1 MSTILFQG
9 DKAQGGIPR
18 KSSVRV
24 ESLPSRSVVFSGTV
38 SKSIALDLDP
48 GKYVYSVTKLIS
60 PPGKAGR
67 GQMINYGGE
76 FYHEVE
82 PKAWVKL
89 QAMAPQM
96 CRVMQTSDGP
106 RWRCS
111 FPRCREEEFTSAMSA
126 LLHEVSHFGI
136 PTEAF
141 LKNPDLA
148 VLYDGQ
154 AKVEEYVEGMKQ
166 AQKAEGIVPIDPLR
180 LGSPVVATKDEQ

>member
-1 MSTILFQG
+1 MSTILFEG
-9 DKAQGGIPR
+9 DKKQGGIPR

-24 ESLPSRSVVFSGTV
+24 ESLPGRSVVFNGTV

-48 GKYVYSVTKLIS
+48 GKYIYSVTKLIS

-67 GQMINYGGE
+67 GQIINYSGE
-76 FYHEVE
+76 FFHEVE
-82 PKAWVKL
+82 PEAWAKL
-89 QAMAPQM
+89 QAMSPQM

-111 FPRCREEEFTSAMSA
+111 FPRCREEEFTSAMAA
-126 LLHEVSHFGI
+126 LLHEVGHFGI
-136 PTEAF
+136 PEAAF

-154 AKVEEYVEGMKQ
+154 AKVEEYLEDVKVQ
-166 AQKAEGIVPIDPLR
+166 NRAEGIMPMDPLR
-180 LGSPVVATKDEQ
+180 LGSPVASSKE